1 MQKYLKI
8 WICPDMLCH
17 PGFFNINSDICS
29 DIFIT
34 VTLKISYLLSLH
46 TKMSVLFHFNLTS
59 LWLGW
64 AFESHSH
71 FGRSHLRRANQHP
84 AVQLLSG
91 NNQAVNRNVKMQIAP
106 QTLPQHGRWGAE
118 WVRRDANTI
127 LSFALPTLACSALA
141 AHVGLSLSDK
151 TLTFTISASL

>member
-1 MQKYLKI
+1 
-8 WICPDMLCH
+8 MLRH
-17 PGFFNINSDICS
+17 PGFFNINSDICG

-46 TKMSVLFHFNLTS
+46 TKMSGLSFNHFNLTS
-59 LWLGW
+59 LRLGW

-71 FGRSHLRRANQHP
+71 FGRSHLRGANQHP

-106 QTLPQHGRWGAE
+106 QTSPPTWT
-118 WVRRDANTI
+118 VRRRMSHEDAKTI
-127 LSFALPTLACSALA
+127 LSFALATLACSALA
-141 AHVGLSLSDK
+141 THVGPSLSDK